1 MKNNRKWLKILGIVI
16 LFIAAIGIILAPGNM
31 KWVVL
36 IVGYLCLVVDGLL
49 LKKATKQVMNHIKML
64 DQEKKYIELIAYL
77 DEVAPLGYTGFV
89 VDSYRLYANYWLG
102 DFAAY
107 RVTAGRMAAT
117 RAWGRPKFQ
126 DYRKKVEMNLA
137 CMDLVDT
144 YYQNGTIS
152 YQGNEF
158 MIMEAVGYYQK
169 EQPEKI
175 QELLNQNPKLP
186 KLKKFVLYML
196 LGNKEEQLRIYPKGY
211 ITQLLG
217 EE

>member
-1 MKNNRKWLKILGIVI
+1 
-16 LFIAAIGIILAPGNM
+16 
-31 KWVVL
+31 
-36 IVGYLCLVVDGLL
+36 
-49 LKKATKQVMNHIKML
+49 
-64 DQEKKYIELIAYL
+64 
-77 DEVAPLGYTGFV
+77 
-89 VDSYRLYANYWLG
+89 
-102 DFAAY
+102 
-107 RVTAGRMAAT
+107 
-117 RAWGRPKFQ
+117 
-126 DYRKKVEMNLA
+126 MNLA

-144 YYQNGTIS
+144 YYQNGTVS

-158 MIMEAVGYYQK
+158 LIMEAVGYYQK